1 MDLEVARDGLVDLL
15 EKRQDVCGG
24 VRLVALGEDLA
35 SGDVQR
41 REQVGRP
48 VALVVMG
55 HRARPAAD
63 HRQARL
69 GPVQRLALGF
79 LVEAEHRCLG
89 RPRR

>member
-24 VRLVALGEDLA
+24 VRLAALGEDLA
-35 SGDVQR
+35 SGDVQC

-69 GPVQRLALGF
+69 GRSSAWHWVFSSKLNTAALVGG
-79 LVEAEHRCLG
+79 LR
-89 RPRR
+89 